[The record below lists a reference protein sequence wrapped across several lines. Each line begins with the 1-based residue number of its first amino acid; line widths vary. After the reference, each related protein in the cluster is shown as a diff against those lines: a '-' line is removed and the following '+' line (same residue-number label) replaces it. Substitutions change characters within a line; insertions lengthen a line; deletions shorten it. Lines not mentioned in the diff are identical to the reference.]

1 MNQKGGKNKM
11 ALFKKKVDVITPLI
25 APEPPKVIIQ
35 EKAKVIAPI
44 LPKNDAETPLE
55 SKNTEEVEQ
64 IIDEEPKMIEEVLEG
79 ENEGIEENEPN
90 YPQIIT
96 ENQLINIKLDKILD
110 LIENNL
116 DN

>member
-1 MNQKGGKNKM
+1 M
-11 ALFKKKVDVITPLI
+11 ALFKKKVEEKTPLI

-44 LPKNDAETPLE
+44 LLKKDAETPLE
-55 SKNTEEVEQ
+55 SQNTEEVKEN
-64 IIDEEPKMIEEVLEG
+64 IIEEPKAIEEVLEG
-79 ENEGIEENEPN
+79 ENEGVEENEPN

-96 ENQLINIKLDKILD
+96 ENQLINMKLNKILENQKNIFD

>member
-1 MNQKGGKNKM
+1 M

-25 APEPPKVIIQ
+25 APEPPKLIIQ

-55 SKNTEEVEQ
+55 SKNTDEVEE
-64 IIDEEPKMIEEVLEG
+64 IIEEEPKVIEEVLEG
-79 ENEGIEENEPN
+79 ENEGVEENEPN

>member
-1 MNQKGGKNKM
+1 M

-25 APEPPKVIIQ
+25 APEPPKLIIQ

-55 SKNTEEVEQ
+55 SKNTEEIKEN
-64 IIDEEPKMIEEVLEG
+64 IIEEPKAIEEVLEG
-79 ENEGIEENEPN
+79 ENEGVEENEPN

-96 ENQLINIKLDKILD
+96 ENQLINMKLNKILENQKNIFD